1 MPGDQAATLQRLRRL
16 EKALD
21 RQFEIAGFRFGFDS
35 LIGLVPVVGDLM
47 TGALGYYLIS
57 EARRLGV
64 SRFTLARMYSNWGA
78 DLALG
83 ALPIVGDVFDVVS
96 SSDMV
101 ILLISDAAQVRFFGF
116 LSVDERPPSAL

>member
-1 MPGDQAATLQRLRRL
+1 MKTIMPGDQAATLQRLRRL

-83 ALPIVGDVFDVVS
+83 ALPIARS
-96 SSDMV
+96 
-101 ILLISDAAQVRFFGF
+101 
-116 LSVDERPPSAL
+116 